1 MMDESVVDI
10 ENPNTHSRF
19 FTRKLF
25 FQYQNNVHTYVRNVT
40 YNGQQYNFLAFFSEP
55 SGKPRVTAAHN
66 TSSTSLY
73 LSWQSPEL
81 NTIHGEFLGYKI
93 SYRPRDV
100 SEAKAVEIPIDNPKA
115 TVSKR
120 GPFLH
125 FSLRDRSYCQHF
137 YSILKQ
143 PPLRQNRSMY

>member
-19 FTRKLF
+19 FVPENYSSNIKIM
-25 FQYQNNVHTYVRNVT
+25 YIRNVT
-40 YNGQQYNFLAFFSEP
+40 FNGNTFFSLFSEP

-125 FSLRDRSYCQHF
+125 FF
-137 YSILKQ
+137 
-143 PPLRQNRSMY
+143 

>member
-1 MMDESVVDI
+1 MGS
-10 ENPNTHSRF
+10 NTF
-19 FTRKLF
+19 FYL
-25 FQYQNNVHTYVRNVT
+25 
-40 YNGQQYNFLAFFSEP
+40 FSEP

-120 GPFLH
+120 GPFYIFFLK
-125 FSLRDRSYCQHF
+125 DRSYCQHF
-137 YSILKQ
+137 YSILK
-143 PPLRQNRSMY
+143 